1 MLTLR
6 FASTALLYNY
16 DKRKSISQTKIKCL
30 LWFIHRKEFIMKIT
44 IVCANGRAGKLIL
57 EEAVNRGHEVTAIVR
72 NNRDLPDTVNIIEK
86 DLFDITLNEIGRAS
100 CRERVSA

>member
-1 MLTLR
+1 
-6 FASTALLYNY
+6 
-16 DKRKSISQTKIKCL
+16 
-30 LWFIHRKEFIMKIT
+30 MKIT

-86 DLFDITLNEIGRAS
+86 DLFDITLNDVKSSNVVINAFGAWTEETLPSVYAS
-100 CRERVSA
+100 

>member
-1 MLTLR
+1 
-6 FASTALLYNY
+6 
-16 DKRKSISQTKIKCL
+16 
-30 LWFIHRKEFIMKIT
+30 MKIT

-86 DLFDITLNEIGRAS
+86 IYLISHSMMSNQ
-100 CRERVSA
+100 VM